1 MKKLLGI
8 ALAIALAAAAGAY
21 VVVVRPLV
29 APAAQTIAAE
39 AALAT
44 PDLVLLAAL
53 NVRQMVFLERWLL
66 GAPVIRA
73 VDARAPRALDERSL
87 LDHLAA
93 ARVDLRRD
101 VEHVLYGL
109 YPATERGAR
118 HAIVIVG
125 RFDVPSLEQYVAR
138 DLRGTPGLDGGR
150 TSYEVRRVDPDR
162 CENVTTWMIT
172 LD

>member
-8 ALAIALAAAAGAY
+8 ALAIALAATTGAY

-66 GAPVIRA
+66 GAAVIPA
-73 VDARAPRALDERSL
+73 AEARAPRTMDERSL

-101 VEHVLYGL
+101 VDHVLYGL

-125 RFDVPSLEQYVAR
+125 RFDPGALERYLVAE
-138 DLRGTPGLDGGR
+138 LGGI
-150 TSYEVRRVDPDR
+150 P
-162 CENVTTWMIT
+162 
-172 LD
+172 